1 MSKLPRHLHSKT
13 AKENVM
19 KHLKHLLMVTS
30 SATLMLLSACSS
42 TPLSTSEVA
51 GDKTPAAF
59 EGGPGTPI
67 PPGSVL
73 KAAQSLILGQG
84 DQWVGRMVIDVGRDA
99 DLAYKF
105 FYEVYPT
112 KGWNLITAVR
122 GEVSLLVFSNG
133 ERSLSVQINDGH
145 FWGGGSVTITA
156 TPTRQGG
163 IAPAPSMGT
172 PLPVRR

>member
-1 MSKLPRHLHSKT
+1 MKPSLLIRTLIGTT
-13 AKENVM
+13 A
-19 KHLKHLLMVTS
+19 LALL
-30 SATLMLLSACSS
+30 AACGS
-42 TPLSTSEVA
+42 TPLTTSEVA

-67 PPGSVL
+67 PPGSVF
-73 KAAQSLILGQG
+73 KPGQSLILGQG
-84 DQWVGRMVIDVGRDA
+84 DQWVGRMVLDVGRDA
-99 DLAYKF
+99 DIAYKY

-133 ERSLSVQINDGH
+133 ERSLSVDVRDGH
-145 FWGGGSVTITA
+145 FWGGGSVIITA
-156 TPTRQGG
+156 TPTRASGNAG
-163 IAPAPSMGT
+163 SAPPPMAT

>member
-1 MSKLPRHLHSKT
+1 
-13 AKENVM
+13 M
-19 KHLKHLLMVTS
+19 KRMNGFLMGVTS
-30 SATLMLLSACSS
+30 VLWVLLSACSS

-51 GDKTPAAF
+51 GDKTPTSF
-59 EGGPGTPI
+59 EGGPATPI
-67 PPGSVL
+67 PPGAVL
-73 KAAQSLILGQG
+73 KPAQSLVLGQG

-105 FYEVYPT
+105 FYEVYPS

-133 ERSLSVQINDGH
+133 ERSLSIQINDGH
-145 FWGGGSVTITA
+145 FWGGGSVTLTA
-156 TPTRQGG
+156 TPTRQGNSTPS
-163 IAPAPSMGT
+163 PAMGT

>member
-1 MSKLPRHLHSKT
+1 MNLTNSTKRMNQLLWATTT
-13 AKENVM
+13 AV
-19 KHLKHLLMVTS
+19 LLWL
-30 SATLMLLSACSS
+30 AGCSS
-42 TPLSTSEVA
+42 TPLTTSEAA
-51 GDKTPAAF
+51 GDKTPASF
-59 EGGPGTPI
+59 EGGPATPI
-67 PPGSVL
+67 PPGALL
-73 KAAQSLILGQG
+73 KPGQSLILGQG

-112 KGWNLITAVR
+112 KGWNMIAAVR

-145 FWGGGSVTITA
+145 FWGGGSATITA
-156 TPTRQGG
+156 TPTRAGAG
-163 IAPAPSMGT
+163 TSNLNPAPTMGT

>member
-1 MSKLPRHLHSKT
+1 
-13 AKENVM
+13 M
-19 KHLKHLLMVTS
+19 KRSHLLG
-30 SATLMLLSACSS
+30 TLVGSVALALLAACSS
-42 TPLSTSEVA
+42 TPLTTSEVA

-73 KAAQSLILGQG
+73 KPGQSLILGQG
-84 DQWVGRMVIDVGRDA
+84 DQWVGRMVLDVGRDA
-99 DLAYKF
+99 DIAYKY

-133 ERSLSVQINDGH
+133 ERSLSVEVREGH
-145 FWGGGSVTITA
+145 FWGGGSVVITA
-156 TPTRQGG
+156 TPTR
-163 IAPAPSMGT
+163 APGSAGAPPSTMGT

>member
-1 MSKLPRHLHSKT
+1 
-13 AKENVM
+13 M
-19 KHLKHLLMVTS
+19 KRIHHVLMVAST
-30 SATLMLLSACSS
+30 AALMLLSACSS
-42 TPLSTSEVA
+42 TPLTTSEVA

-59 EGGPGTPI
+59 EGGPATPI

-73 KAAQSLILGQG
+73 KPAQSLILGQG

-105 FYEVYPT
+105 FYEIYPS

-133 ERSLSVQINDGH
+133 ERSLSVQINEGH
-145 FWGGGSVTITA
+145 FWGGGSATITA
-156 TPTRQGG
+156 TPTRPSS
-163 IAPAPSMGT
+163 ASPAPSMGT